1 MGSDGDSTVG
11 VIAFSWSLGDW
22 TIGQGN
28 GFGPPFEVQPQLL
41 DLNTLSATTTNGH
54 GANALTI
61 LLSAVN
67 LTGPLGDF
75 NFVND
80 VGGVSSAGTTVFT
93 SQAWISTT
101 NQTFC
106 GAGCGTPI
114 TSLLTL
120 SGTTFNGESKGT
132 GSTGAG
138 PYSVTLEITIDS
150 NGPDQT
156 AFASSLNQNPVPEPG
171 TLSLLGAGLLTLGSG
186 LWKRLLRA

>member
-11 VIAFSWSLGDW
+11 VINYNFSVGNWVVEA
-22 TIGQGN
+22 GN

-41 DLNTLSATTTNGH
+41 DLNSYNATTTNGH
-54 GANALTI
+54 GADALTI
-61 LLSAVN
+61 LLSVVN

-80 VGGVSSAGTTVFT
+80 AGGISTAGTTVFT
-93 SQAWISTT
+93 TQGWISTT

-106 GAGCGTPI
+106 GAGCGIPI
-114 TSLLTL
+114 TSLLTMT
-120 SGTTFNGESKGT
+120 GTAFNGESKGT

-156 AFASSLNQNPVPEPG
+156 LFASSLNQNPVPEPG
-171 TLSLLGAGLLTLGSG
+171 TLSLLGAGLLTLGTG
-186 LWKRLLRA
+186 LWKRLPRA